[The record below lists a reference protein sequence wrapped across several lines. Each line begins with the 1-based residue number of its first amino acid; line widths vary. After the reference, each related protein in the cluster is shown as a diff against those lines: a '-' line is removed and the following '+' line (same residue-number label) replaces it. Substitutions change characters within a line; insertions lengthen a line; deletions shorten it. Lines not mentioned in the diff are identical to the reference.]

1 MQTVNQEYSNFV
13 TPPDFVNESKPNVL
27 LIDVPGSQIQSLGM
41 YLMTCE
47 CYFNI
52 YLYNHEM
59 GVPEWFGD
67 ARNRADAIIVNTEP
81 NIFSTTKDM
90 LAELPIAWYYGPK
103 AFLRNTQQI
112 NTPIDYFTQ
121 YVLNHN
127 K

>member
-13 TPPDFVNESKPNVL
+13 TPPDFVNEKKPNVL
-27 LIDVPGSQIQSLGM
+27 LIDVPAQHIQSLGM

-67 ARNRADAIIVNTEP
+67 ARNRADAIIVNT
-81 NIFSTTKDM
+81 
-90 LAELPIAWYYGPK
+90 
-103 AFLRNTQQI
+103 TQHIQHHKGHAGRAA
-112 NTPIDYFTQ
+112 NCL
-121 YVLNHN
+121 VLWS
-127 K
+127 KSVSKK

>member
-13 TPPDFVNESKPNVL
+13 TPPDFVDEKKTNVL
-27 LIDVPGSQIQSLGM
+27 LIDVPAAQIQSLGM

-47 CYFNI
+47 HYFNI

-59 GVPEWFGD
+59 GVPEWFGH
-67 ARNRADAIIVNTEP
+67 ARNRAAAIIINTEP

-121 YVLNHN
+121 YVLAHD